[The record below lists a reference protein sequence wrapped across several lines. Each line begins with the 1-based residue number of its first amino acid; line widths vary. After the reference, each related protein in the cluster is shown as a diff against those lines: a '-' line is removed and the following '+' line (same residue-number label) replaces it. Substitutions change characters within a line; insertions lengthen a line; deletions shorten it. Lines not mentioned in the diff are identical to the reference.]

1 METTKKRNLLFLL
14 AVLTVTFLCPHK
26 GMAQQRVADKEII
39 GTWILESQK
48 YDGEE
53 ELMCRKDYSSI
64 KVYRANGEYA
74 CAELVK
80 SKDGTCIVGPHEY
93 GTYTYKNGKYTEMG
107 RPFVI
112 IMDDATHLHDTYMTR
127 HEKWVKVNLPTKL
140 VDFIVEKC
148 RVGLNNSAE
157 MQTLMKKYIFTK

>member
-26 GMAQQRVADKEII
+26 GMAQQRVADKDII
-39 GTWILESQK
+39 GTWLLESIQ

-53 ELMCRKDYSSI
+53 ELMCRKDYTSI

-74 CAELVK
+74 CAELLK
-80 SKDGTCIVGPHEY
+80 NKEGTCLVTPHEY

-107 RPFVI
+107 RPLVI
-112 IMDDATHLHDTYMTR
+112 IMDDATHLHNTFSTR
-127 HEKWVKVNLPTKL
+127 HEKWVKVNLPAKL
-140 VDFIVEKC
+140 VDFIVEKS
-148 RVGLNNSAE
+148 RVVLNKSTE
-157 MQTLMKKYIFTK
+157 LQTLMKNYIFIQ